1 MAQFSNVGVGKKVKA
16 AGEVP
21 EDAAAEEGK
30 EEDAESIA
38 EGELEAGQV
47 SAKEY
52 DYLLGMAIW
61 ALTEERVEQLI
72 REMNEKKME
81 YDALVAKHIFTLW
94 TEDLDAFE
102 TELAAV
108 WAKEEADRQR
118 HGAVKNGAGPNE
130 PPPATLRD
138 ANLGT
143 AGSCGASRASRP
155 GARSWARW
163 RSRTARSSACP
174 ATTSDTWPRG

>member
-1 MAQFSNVGVGKKVKA
+1 MSEINAIMAQFSNVGVGKKVKA

-81 YDALVAKHIFTLW
+81 YDALAAKHIFTLW

-118 HGAVKNGAGPNE
+118 HGAVKNEGKRKGAAKAKKGPAIKKGKDDTQTTLKIKPKKQENE
-130 PPPATLRD
+130 PM
-138 ANLGT
+138 
-143 AGSCGASRASRP
+143 GAQMAVK
-155 GARSWARW
+155 
-163 RSRTARSSACP
+163 
-174 ATTSDTWPRG
+174 RGPTKK